1 MSAAAPARRGPLE
14 GVLWTLFAM
23 GGARLITLAGLAV
36 LARLLAP
43 EDFGLVAFGLVY
55 VTYATT
61 VGDLGTGAALIYWP
75 NRREEAAQVTFAANV
90 VVGIAWLLVTWL
102 AADAVAAFFRSPSG
116 GPILV
121 ALAWTFPIQAL
132 GATHEAL
139 CRKSLRFRAWF
150 VPETGFAGVKAAVAI
165 AFALAGFGA
174 WSLVW
179 GQLAGQAARTALF
192 WTVVPWRPARR
203 MPWDLV
209 RPMCGYGAHIVVLN
223 VLSAIVHHADLLIVG
238 RFFGAAALG
247 LYQMAAKLPEMSITL
262 VVRAVSHVLFPTL
275 STLAVS
281 GRSAKDTYLL
291 SLGGVALV
299 AVPGAVVLVVLAE
312 PLVATA
318 FGPAWLPAS
327 PVVQALAICG
337 CLRALGSNAGD
348 LLKASGRPGALAALA
363 VVKAVLLVPVL
374 IWAGQRTDMT
384 GVALAS
390 AAVAAVTASMS
401 LVVACRIS
409 RTPVADVLGAL
420 RPGMIA
426 GFMVAAVLAVWMPLV
441 SALPALARLVSAFGV
456 ASLAG
461 LAAVR
466 MTSPAIWAV
475 LVQSR
480 RLAARGGRPD
490 LAEAGTP

>member
-1 MSAAAPARRGPLE
+1 
-14 GVLWTLFAM
+14 
-23 GGARLITLAGLAV
+23 
-36 LARLLAP
+36 
-43 EDFGLVAFGLVY
+43 
-55 VTYATT
+55 
-61 VGDLGTGAALIYWP
+61 
-75 NRREEAAQVTFAANV
+75 
-90 VVGIAWLLVTWL
+90 
-102 AADAVAAFFRSPSG
+102 
-116 GPILV
+116 
-121 ALAWTFPIQAL
+121 
-132 GATHEAL
+132 
-139 CRKSLRFRAWF
+139 
-150 VPETGFAGVKAAVAI
+150 
-165 AFALAGFGA
+165 
-174 WSLVW
+174 
-179 GQLAGQAARTALF
+179 
-192 WTVVPWRPARR
+192 
-203 MPWDLV
+203 
-209 RPMCGYGAHIVVLN
+209 
-223 VLSAIVHHADLLIVG
+223 
-238 RFFGAAALG
+238 
-247 LYQMAAKLPEMSITL
+247 MAAKLPEMSITL

-275 STLAVS
+275 STLAAS

-337 CLRALGSNAGD
+337 CLRAFGSNAGD
-348 LLKASGRPGALAALA
+348 LLKASGRPGALSALA

-426 GFMVAAVLAVWMPLV
+426 GFMVAAVLAAWMPLV
-441 SALPALARLVSAFGV
+441 SGLPVLARLVSALGV

-490 LAEAGTP
+490 LAGAGTP